1 LDRLDHLTS
10 VGANTSAIDQAQIA
24 LDDAKAEYAAL
35 SGGESIPGFEQPY
48 EIGDTGPAGGIVFY
62 LDESQLHG
70 LEAAPA
76 DVDLN
81 GAVAGGASFEWGC
94 YGTALTGADGTAI
107 GTGEQNTADILAG
120 CATANIAAQVAA
132 QYVWPN
138 GQTDGFLRSKDELNT
153 LYAQKTVV
161 GRFTNS
167 YFWSSSEYPAYFAW
181 FQSFS
186 NGSQNFNPKFI
197 TMRVRAVWA
206 F

>member
-1 LDRLDHLTS
+1 MDRLDHLTS

-81 GAVAGGASFEWGC
+81 GAEAGG
-94 YGTALTGADGTAI
+94 
-107 GTGEQNTADILAG
+107 LA
-120 CATANIAAQVAA
+120 
-132 QYVWPN
+132 
-138 GQTDGFLRSKDELNT
+138 
-153 LYAQKTVV
+153 
-161 GRFTNS
+161 
-167 YFWSSSEYPAYFAW
+167 
-181 FQSFS
+181 S
-186 NGSQNFNPKFI
+186 NGDAMEPL
-197 TMRVRAVWA
+197 
-206 F
+206 